1 MRIAVASG
9 KGGTGKTTVST
20 SLALSLVGEN
30 RAERSDLPRS
40 NPRLLFMDCD
50 VEAPNAH
57 LFLNPDF
64 QVRIETGPSV
74 PEVDEDAC
82 TYCGRCA
89 EVCEFNAIAV
99 VEEQVLTFPHLCHGC
114 GSCTLNCPEDAISEV
129 PRVMGVLEAGPTPDG
144 LYFTR
149 GIMNVG
155 EAMAVPIIRE
165 LKKWDMGLGREETQG
180 GMESIYWETVIVD
193 VPPGTTC
200 PVVEAVKGADFAL
213 LVTEPTPFGL
223 HDLSLMVEVVSAMRI
238 PAGVVLNRN
247 GTGYN
252 GIERFCK
259 DADIPVMLRIPL
271 DRRIAEGL
279 ARRKP
284 LTAIYP
290 EYRDLMRKMYGSMVN
305 MVGGNLR

>member
-20 SLALSLVGEN
+20 GLALSLAGDN
-30 RAERSDLPRS
+30 GAGRHDHSQSRS
-40 NPRLLFMDCD
+40 RLLFIDCD

-74 PEVDEDAC
+74 PQVDGDAC

-114 GSCTLNCPEDAISEV
+114 GSCALNCPEDAISEV
-129 PRVMGVLEAGPTPDG
+129 PRAIGLLEAGPTPYG

-165 LKKWDMGLGREETQG
+165 LKKWDVGPGREEDRE
-180 GMESIYWETVIVD
+180 GMDSDYWENVIID

-200 PVVEAVKGADFAL
+200 PVVEALQGVDFAL
-213 LVTEPTPFGL
+213 LVAEPTPFGL
-223 HDLSLMVEVVSAMRI
+223 HDLRLMVEVVSAMNI
-238 PAGVVLNRN
+238 PAGVVLNRD
-247 GTGYN
+247 GTGY
-252 GIERFCK
+252 EDLEQFCE
-259 DADIPVMLRIPL
+259 DADLPVMLHIPL

-279 ARRKP
+279 ARREP
-284 LTAIYP
+284 LTTIYP
-290 EYRDLMRKMYGSMVN
+290 EYQDRMREMYESIVKMVGRDLR
-305 MVGGNLR
+305 